1 MIWITKLY
9 IWIHLSGLSPDCQW
23 TRGTTSYVTDAD
35 GNIAQHVECYFVDLI
50 SLTRQ
55 SV

>member
-23 TRGTTSYVTDAD
+23 ARGLGSTSYVTDAD
-35 GNIAQHVECYFVDLI
+35 GNIAQHVECVILWNLI
-50 SLTRQ
+50 Q
-55 SV
+55 